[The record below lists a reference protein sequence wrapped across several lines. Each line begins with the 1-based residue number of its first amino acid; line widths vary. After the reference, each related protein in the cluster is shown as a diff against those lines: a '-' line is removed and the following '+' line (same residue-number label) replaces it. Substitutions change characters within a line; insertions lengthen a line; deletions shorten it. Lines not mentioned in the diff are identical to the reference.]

1 MRYED
6 IYQRLGFVGKDGFVT
21 LSDPEWVSQVAL
33 PRRVLSLIQEPD
45 GPLRQMS
52 ALFVFAGKPLIFF
65 FEKPQER
72 ETLFK
77 AVWNLN
83 EVPIV
88 VILDDDHV
96 DVYNGFKYEREF
108 RALSHIGGNDVLGD
122 LDYFKIVT
130 GYSWEEYKNR
140 LGYRNRVDY
149 YLLKNIEV
157 AQKLI
162 QAVGVSRNLANRLI
176 GKMIFLR
183 YLTDRHVMVSFRG
196 RKQVLTNEYLI
207 SLLQDKQRLSDLFE
221 TLQDKEKGF
230 NGDLFKISQ
239 KELTAIPDAALQVLV
254 RLLSSD
260 DLETNSRS
268 LFDVYDFSILPVE
281 FISNVYERFIGRD
294 NQEIEGAYY
303 TPYFLVD
310 YMVENTVAKHLAK
323 TAESSCKV
331 FDPACGSGIFLVET
345 LRRIIDHYKTH
356 ATADELQGRAFQD
369 MLRKLAT
376 DNIFGV
382 DSDESAVQVAAFSI
396 YLTLLDYQ
404 QPADISNFRFP
415 HLLGINLLCQDAF
428 DETPFTGIKFDYVLG
443 NPPWNR
449 GRIELDENGNE
460 KEATYEKYI
469 KERARE
475 EGKGRIIG
483 NKEIAQA
490 FVVRTLDFM
499 SAETKS
505 ALVLTSKVLY
515 NSQSTPFR
523 TYLLEKVLVDSV
535 LELSSVR
542 KEVFSQSSDPSVA
555 PACILFYQKKPSDV
569 QTMNHLITHA
579 AVKPSVFFSLFKV
592 FTMEKSDIQCV
603 RQNLLAQYDYL
614 WKILLYGS
622 YLDFLF
628 VKRLKGM
635 KSIRQEMKDRGFIE
649 GQGVTIG
656 KERNRTYDISHRIG
670 QKRMEADDLHQF
682 TISSSEATW
691 QVSRAQW
698 GRKDILFKAPMLL
711 VRKSTGTDYTCRA
724 AVSQEDAVYTD
735 AITGVHGDDI
745 EVLRNITGLLNSRL
759 FPYYALMN
767 LSSIGTEREQAHNVE
782 KFSLPYIEGDI
793 ASHVERIETLYK
805 KNATAPFL
813 TNSDVLRQIEYEKSA
828 VDESINQ
835 ALNMTEVE
843 KALVDYAIAYTIP
856 LATGKLE
863 SMSVSRIIA
872 GYGYEIL
879 EKYAEVFISRFK
891 GQFGEGRYLNFEC
904 SVFTSHVMVRFF
916 VTNEYD
922 EPTFKE
928 AGLDALEQFLLK
940 LSVEGLSDN
949 LYLRKDIRGF
959 EENGFYIVKPNDQR
973 LWHPAVAYVD
983 VEEFVDAILSNQN
996 DKR

>member
-1 MRYED
+1 MRYEE
-6 IYQRLGFVGKDGFVT
+6 IYQKLGFVGKDGFVT
-21 LSDPEWVSQVAL
+21 LSDPEWTSRIAL
-33 PRRVLSLIQEPD
+33 PRRVLSLIQAPE
-45 GPLRQMS
+45 GPLHQMS
-52 ALFVFAGKPLIFF
+52 ALFVFGGKPLIFF

-72 ETLFK
+72 EILFK

-96 DVYNGFKYEREF
+96 DVYNGFRYEREL
-108 RALSHIGGNDVLGD
+108 RALSHIGSNDVLGD

-149 YLLKNIEV
+149 YLLKNIEA
-157 AQKLI
+157 AQK
-162 QAVGVSRNLANRLI
+162 QVQTVGVSRNLANRLI

-183 YLTDRHVMVSFRG
+183 YLTDRHVTVSFEG
-196 RKQVLTNEYLI
+196 RKQVLTNEDLI

-221 TLQDKEKGF
+221 TLQDKKKGF
-230 NGDLFKISQ
+230 NGDLFKISRE
-239 KELTAIPDAALQVLV
+239 ELSTVPDAAFQVLV

-260 DLETNSRS
+260 DLDTNSRS

-294 NQEIEGAYY
+294 NQETEGAYY

-310 YMVENTVAKHLAK
+310 YMVENTVGKHLAK

-356 ATADELQGRAFQD
+356 ATADKQQGRAFQD
-369 MLRKLAT
+369 MLCKLAT
-376 DNIFGV
+376 DNIFGI
-382 DSDESAVQVAAFSI
+382 DSDESAVHVAAFSI

-415 HLLGINLLCQDAF
+415 NLLGTNLICQDAF
-428 DETPFTGIKFDYVLG
+428 DEAPFMGIKFDYILG

-460 KEATYEKYI
+460 KEMAYEKYI
-469 KERARE
+469 KKQARE
-475 EGKGRIIG
+475 EGEDRIIG
-483 NKEIAQA
+483 NNEIAQA

-515 NSQSTPFR
+515 NTQSAPFR

-555 PACILFYQKKPSDV
+555 PACILFYQKKPSDI
-569 QTMNHLITHA
+569 QTMNHLVTHA

-592 FTMEKSDIQCV
+592 LTIEKADIQRV
-603 RQNLLAQYDYL
+603 RQDLLAQYDYL

-670 QKRMEADDLHQF
+670 QKRMEADDLHPF
-682 TISSSEATW
+682 AISPSEATW

-745 EVLRNITGLLNSRL
+745 EVLRNITGILNSRL

-782 KFSLPYIEGDI
+782 KFSLPYIEGNI
-793 ASHVERIETLYK
+793 ASHVERIEILYK
-805 KNATAPFL
+805 KYANAFPANFDL
-813 TNSDVLRQIEYEKSA
+813 LRQIEDEKSA
-828 VDESINQ
+828 IDESIIH

-843 KALVDYAIAYTIP
+843 KALVDYAIAYSIP
-856 LATGKLE
+856 LATGKLK
-863 SMSVSRIIA
+863 SMSISQNVA
-872 GYGYEIL
+872 GYEVL
-879 EKYAEVFISRFK
+879 AKYSEVFLSRFK
-891 GQFGEGRYLNFEC
+891 GQFGEGRYLNYDC
-904 SVFTSHVMVRFF
+904 SVSTSHVMVRFF
-916 VTNEYD
+916 VTNRNE
-922 EPTFKE
+922 EPTFK
-928 AGLDALEQFLLK
+928 ATSLDALEQFLLK

-959 EENGFYIVKPNDQR
+959 EKNGFYIVKPCDLR

>member
-1 MRYED
+1 MRYKE
-6 IYQRLGFVGKDGFVT
+6 IYQKLGFVGKDGFAN
-21 LSDPEWVSQVAL
+21 LSDPEWASRIVL
-33 PRRVLSLIQEPD
+33 PRRVLSLIQAPES
-45 GPLRQMS
+45 PLHQMS
-52 ALFVFAGKPLIFF
+52 ALFVFGGKPLIFF

-72 ETLFK
+72 EILFK

-96 DVYNGFKYEREF
+96 DIYNGFKYEREL
-108 RALSHIGGNDVLGD
+108 RALSHIGSNDVLGD

-157 AQKLI
+157 AQKQI
-162 QAVGVSRNLANRLI
+162 QTVGVSRNLANRLI

-183 YLTDRHVMVSFRG
+183 YLTDRHVTVSFEG
-196 RKQVLTNEYLI
+196 RKQVLTNEDLI

-221 TLQDKEKGF
+221 TLQDRKKGF
-230 NGDLFKISQ
+230 NGDLFKISRE
-239 KELTAIPDAALQVLV
+239 ELSTVPDAALQVLV

-260 DLETNSRS
+260 DLEANSRS

-294 NQEIEGAYY
+294 NQETEGAYY

-310 YMVENTVAKHLAK
+310 YMVENTVGKHLAK

-356 ATADELQGRAFQD
+356 ATADKQQGRAFQD

-376 DNIFGV
+376 DNIFGI

-415 HLLGINLLCQDAF
+415 NLLGTNLICQDAF
-428 DETPFTGIKFDYVLG
+428 DEAPFMGIKFDYILG

-460 KEATYEKYI
+460 KEMAYEKYI
-469 KERARE
+469 KKQARE
-475 EGKGRIIG
+475 EGEDRIIG
-483 NKEIAQA
+483 NNEIAQA

-515 NSQSTPFR
+515 NSQSAPFR

-542 KEVFSQSSDPSVA
+542 KEVFSHSSDPSVA
-555 PACILFYQKKPSDV
+555 PACILFYQKKPSDI
-569 QTMNHLITHA
+569 QTKNHLVTHA

-592 FTMEKSDIQCV
+592 LTIEKADIQRV
-603 RQNLLAQYDYL
+603 RQDLLAQYDYL

-670 QKRMEADDLHQF
+670 QKRMEADDLHPF
-682 TISSSEATW
+682 AISPSEATW

-745 EVLRNITGLLNSRL
+745 EVPRNITGILNSRL

-782 KFSLPYIEGDI
+782 KFSLPYIGGNI
-793 ASHVERIETLYK
+793 ASHVERIEILYK
-805 KNATAPFL
+805 KYANAFPANFDL
-813 TNSDVLRQIEYEKSA
+813 LRQIEDEKSA
-828 VDESINQ
+828 IDESIIH
-835 ALNMTEVE
+835 ALNMTELE
-843 KALVDYAIAYTIP
+843 KALVDYAIAYSIP
-856 LATGKLE
+856 LATGKLK
-863 SMSVSRIIA
+863 SMSISQNVA
-872 GYGYEIL
+872 GYEVL
-879 EKYAEVFISRFK
+879 EKYSEVFVSRFK
-891 GQFGEGRYLNFEC
+891 GQFGEGRYLNYDC
-904 SVFTSHVMVRFF
+904 SVSTSHVMVRFF
-916 VTNEYD
+916 VTNRNE
-922 EPTFKE
+922 EPTLKVTS
-928 AGLDALEQFLLK
+928 LDALEQFLLK

-959 EENGFYIVKPNDQR
+959 EKNGFYIVKPCDLR

-983 VEEFVDAILSNQN
+983 VEEFVDAILSNPN

>member
-1 MRYED
+1 M
-6 IYQRLGFVGKDGFVT
+6 
-21 LSDPEWVSQVAL
+21 
-33 PRRVLSLIQEPD
+33 
-45 GPLRQMS
+45 
-52 ALFVFAGKPLIFF
+52 
-65 FEKPQER
+65 
-72 ETLFK
+72 
-77 AVWNLN
+77 
-83 EVPIV
+83 
-88 VILDDDHV
+88 
-96 DVYNGFKYEREF
+96 
-108 RALSHIGGNDVLGD
+108 
-122 LDYFKIVT
+122 
-130 GYSWEEYKNR
+130 
-140 LGYRNRVDY
+140 
-149 YLLKNIEV
+149 
-157 AQKLI
+157 
-162 QAVGVSRNLANRLI
+162 I
-176 GKMIFLR
+176 GKIIFLR
-183 YLTDRHVMVSFRG
+183 YLTDRRVTVSFEG
-196 RKQVLTNEYLI
+196 RKQVLTNDDLI
-207 SLLQDKQRLSDLFE
+207 SMLQDKQRLSDLFE
-221 TLQDKEKGF
+221 TLQDKKKGF
-230 NGDLFKISQ
+230 NGDLFKISRE
-239 KELTAIPDAALQVLV
+239 ELSTVPDAALQVLV

-260 DLETNSRS
+260 DMETNSRS

-281 FISNVYERFIGRD
+281 FISNVYERFIGRE
-294 NQEIEGAYY
+294 NQEKEGAYY

-310 YMVENTVAKHLAK
+310 YMVENTVAKHLAQ
-323 TAESSCKV
+323 TADSSCKV
-331 FDPACGSGIFLVET
+331 LDPACGSGIFLVET
-345 LRRIIDHYKTH
+345 LRRIIDHYKAH
-356 ATADELQGRAFQD
+356 ATAEEMQGRAFQD
-369 MLRKLAT
+369 MLRKLT
-376 DNIFGV
+376 IDNIFGI

-415 HLLGINLLCQDAF
+415 NLLGTNLICQDAF
-428 DETPFTGIKFDYVLG
+428 DEAPFTGIKFDYILG

-460 KEATYEKYI
+460 KEALYEKYI
-469 KERARE
+469 KDRGRE
-475 EGKGRIIG
+475 EGKDRIIG
-483 NKEIAQA
+483 NNEIAQA

-505 ALVLTSKVLY
+505 ALVLTSKILY
-515 NSQSTPFR
+515 NSQSAPFR
-523 TYLLEKVLVDSV
+523 TYLLEKALVDSV

-555 PACILFYQKKPSDV
+555 PACILFYQKKASGV
-569 QTMNHLITHA
+569 QTKNHLVTHA

-592 FTMEKSDIQCV
+592 LTMEKADIQRV
-603 RQNLLAQYDYL
+603 RQELLVQYDYL

-635 KSIRQEMKDRGFIE
+635 KSIRQEMKDRSFIE

-670 QKRMEADDLHQF
+670 QKRIDADDLLPYF
-682 TISSSEATW
+682 ISPSDGAW
-691 QVSRAQW
+691 QMSRAQW

-735 AITGVHGDDI
+735 AITGVHGDNL
-745 EVLRNITGLLNSRL
+745 EALRNIAGLLNSRL

-782 KFSLPYIEGDI
+782 KFSLPYIGGDI
-793 ASHVERIETLYK
+793 ARHVERIETLYK
-805 KNATAPFL
+805 KYATAVFP
-813 TNSDVLRQIEYEKSA
+813 TNFDVLRHIEDEKSA
-828 VDESINQ
+828 IDESINQ

-843 KALVDYAIAYTIP
+843 KALVDYAIDYTIP

-863 SMSVSRIIA
+863 SVSVSLNIA
-872 GYGYEIL
+872 GYEIL
-879 EKYAEVFISRFK
+879 EKYAEVFLSRFK
-891 GQFGEGRYLNFEC
+891 GQFGEGRYLNYEC
-904 SVFTSHVMVRFF
+904 SVATSHVMVRFF
-916 VTNEYD
+916 VTNKNE
-922 EPTFKE
+922 EPTFK
-928 AGLDALEQFLLK
+928 AASLDALEQFLLK

-959 EENGFYIVKPNDQR
+959 EENGFYIVKPCDQR

>member
-6 IYQRLGFVGKDGFVT
+6 IYQKLGFVGKDGFAT
-21 LSDPEWVSQVAL
+21 LSDPEWASKVAL
-33 PRRVLSLIQEPD
+33 PRRVLSLIQAPD
-45 GPLRQMS
+45 GPLRQIS
-52 ALFVFAGKPLIFF
+52 ALFVFGGRPLIIF

-72 ETLFK
+72 ESLFK

-88 VILDDDHV
+88 VILDDDNV
-96 DVYNGFKYEREF
+96 DVYNGFKYEREL
-108 RALSHIGGNDVLGD
+108 RALSHIGGNEVLGD

-130 GYSWEEYKNR
+130 GYSWEEHKSR

-157 AQKLI
+157 AQKQI
-162 QAVGVSRNLANRLI
+162 QAVGVGRNLANRLI

-183 YLTDRHVMVSFRG
+183 YLTDRHVTVSFEG
-196 RKQVLTNEYLI
+196 RKRALTNDDLI
-207 SLLQDKQRLSDLFE
+207 ALLQEKHRLSDLFE
-221 TLQDKEKGF
+221 TLQDKKKGF
-230 NGDLFKISQ
+230 NGDLFKISSD
-239 KELTAIPDAALQVLV
+239 ELSTVPDAALQVLV

-294 NQEIEGAYY
+294 NQEKEGAYY
-303 TPYFLVD
+303 TPCFLVD
-310 YMVENTVAKHLAK
+310 YMVENTVAKHLSK

-331 FDPACGSGIFLVET
+331 LDPACGSGIFLVET

-356 ATADELQGRAFQD
+356 ASADQLQGRAFQD
-369 MLRKLAT
+369 TLRKLAT
-376 DNIFGV
+376 DNIFGI
-382 DSDESAVQVAAFSI
+382 DSDESAVQVAAFSV

-415 HLLGINLLCQDAF
+415 NLLGTNLICQDAF
-428 DETPFTGIKFDYVLG
+428 DDAPFTGIKFDYILG

-449 GRIELDENGNE
+449 GRIELDEHGNE
-460 KEATYEKYI
+460 KVAAYEKYI
-469 KERARE
+469 NERARE
-475 EGKGRIIG
+475 EGKDRIIG
-483 NKEIAQA
+483 NNEIAQA

-505 ALVLTSKVLY
+505 SLVLTSKVLY
-515 NSQSTPFR
+515 NSQSVPFR
-523 TYLLEKVLVDSV
+523 TYLLENVLVDSV

-542 KEVFSQSSDPSVA
+542 KEVFSQSSDPSIA
-555 PACILFYQKKPSDV
+555 PACILFYHKKPSDDHAL
-569 QTMNHLITHA
+569 NHLITHA

-592 FTMEKSDIQCV
+592 LTMEKADVQRV
-603 RQNLLAQYDYL
+603 RQDLLVQYDYL

-635 KSIRQEMKDRGFIE
+635 KSIRQDMKDRGFIE

-670 QKRMEADDLHQF
+670 HKRIEADDLHPF
-682 TISSSEATW
+682 AIRPSKTTW
-691 QVSRAQW
+691 QEPRAQW

-724 AVSQEDAVYTD
+724 AVSQEDVVYTD

-782 KFSLPYIEGDI
+782 KFSLPYIEGEI

-805 KNATAPFL
+805 KCSSAASLSTLAIL
-813 TNSDVLRQIEYEKSA
+813 KQIEEEKTA
-828 VDESINQ
+828 IDDSINQ
-835 ALNMTEVE
+835 ALNVTVVE
-843 KALVDYAIAYTIP
+843 KALIDYAIAYTIP

-863 SMSVSRIIA
+863 SMPVSRSVA
-872 GYGYEIL
+872 GYEML
-879 EKYAEVFISRFK
+879 EKYAEVFLSRFE
-891 GQFGEGRYLNFEC
+891 GQFGEGRYLNYEC
-904 SVFTSHVMVRFF
+904 SVSASHVMVRYL
-916 VTNEYD
+916 VTNRKE
-922 EPTFKE
+922 EPTFKTASLE
-928 AGLDALEQFLLK
+928 ALEQFLLK
-940 LSVEGLSDN
+940 LSIEGLSDN

-959 EENGFYIVKPNDQR
+959 EENGFYIVKPSDQR

-996 DKR
+996 DNR